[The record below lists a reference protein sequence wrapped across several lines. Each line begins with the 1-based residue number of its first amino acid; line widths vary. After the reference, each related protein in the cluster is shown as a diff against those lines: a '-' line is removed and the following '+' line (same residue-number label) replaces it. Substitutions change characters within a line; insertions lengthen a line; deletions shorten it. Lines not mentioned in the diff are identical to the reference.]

1 MAFEENL
8 NSHSRAMAL
17 ALDDHELPVHV
28 QAALAITKLVI
39 VYDSGTLSL
48 RK

>member
-1 MAFEENL
+1 
-8 NSHSRAMAL
+8 MAL

-39 VYDSGTLSL
+39 VYDSGASGISHAASKLTLVL
-48 RK
+48 